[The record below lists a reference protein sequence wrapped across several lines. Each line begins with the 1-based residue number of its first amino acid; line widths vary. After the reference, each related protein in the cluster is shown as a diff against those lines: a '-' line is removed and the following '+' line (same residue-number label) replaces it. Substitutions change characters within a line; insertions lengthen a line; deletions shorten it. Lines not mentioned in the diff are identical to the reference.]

1 MKRSNTKTRVSGVN
15 YRVEG
20 KLYQETQETKNS
32 KKKMRLNRNIP
43 SDNGYGYG
51 PAFGSGRGKSRTC
64 HHDILRQT
72 EVWTPD
78 ERFLTGSQEFTKTL
92 KTSPKKLWPG
102 KPQTIH

>member
-1 MKRSNTKTRVSGVN
+1 MLIIGWKGNYTKKHKKPKTV
-15 YRVEG
+15 
-20 KLYQETQETKNS
+20 

-43 SDNGYGYG
+43 SDNGYGSG

-102 KPQTIH
+102 EPQTIH